1 MAEVSVTGINEY
13 SNELKGIANKLKDA
27 LSQVEADINELSAA
41 VATLESYNGQDA
53 SAVMTET
60 IKNNNG
66 LLGSIGS
73 IIGWAKDTVRVYKY
87 VWDINVTNGDMTNS
101 LAIVKDAV
109 SNAETLDLSGDDLAN
124 FAIMLNDF
132 ISLIEKEI
140 LIDSQYDRKSFNE
153 YSSLSDLFSTLKK
166 NDTTGIW
173 QEYKDTYK
181 YSKELKKKDL
191 LYNKYR
197 TQEGED
203 DYVDFLLDEM
213 GNHRISTDDRNTK
226 YGIWYNN
233 KYGVMSKND
242 AFCAAGVSYTLEH
255 TATTGI
261 LNPYIGV
268 SAGAADAKAKA
279 KQGIGTWHYAS
290 DTSYQPKRGDIFY
303 KGGDHTGII
312 LDSDEKY
319 IYTIEANTA
328 SDEGVSGYVN
338 TRIRERSGNAPY
350 ITEGGYYS
358 PPVEFSNANDSSIT
372 LDTDYINKKLGIQ
385 NGGNE

>member
-1 MAEVSVTGINEY
+1 MSEVSVTGINEY
-13 SNELKGIANKLKDA
+13 SSELKGIANKLKDA

-66 LLGSIGS
+66 LLGSISS
-73 IIGWAKDTVRVYKY
+73 IIGWSKDTVRVYKY
-87 VWDINVTNGDMTNS
+87 VWDINVSNGDMTNS

-109 SNAETLDLSGDDLAN
+109 SNAETLDLSGDDLAD
-124 FAIMLNDF
+124 FAVMLNSF

-140 LIDSQYDRKSFNE
+140 LIPKGYNRQSYSE
-153 YSSLSDLFSTLKK
+153 YSSLSDLFSTIKD
-166 NDTTGIW
+166 NDTYK
-173 QEYKDTYK
+173 EYKDTYK

-197 TQEGED
+197 TQEGKD

-213 GNHRISTDDRNTK
+213 GNHRMTTDNRNTK

-233 KYGVMSKND
+233 KYGIMSKND

-268 SAGAADAKAKA
+268 SAGAADARAKA
-279 KQGIGTWHYAS
+279 KQGIGTWHYADDS
-290 DTSYQPKRGDIFY
+290 SYQPKRGDIFY
-303 KGGDHTGII
+303 KGGDHTGIV
-312 LDSDEKY
+312 LDSDDKY
-319 IYTIEANTA
+319 IYTIEANTS

-350 ITEGGYYS
+350 ITSGGFYS

-372 LDTDYINKKLGIQ
+372 LDNDYINKKLGIQ

>member
-13 SNELKGIANKLKDA
+13 SDELKGIANKLKDA
-27 LSQVEADINELSAA
+27 LSQIEADINELSAA

-60 IKNNNG
+60 IKSNNG

-73 IIGWAKDTVRVYKY
+73 IIGWAKETVRVYKY
-87 VWDINVTNGDMTNS
+87 VWDINVSNGDMTNS

-124 FAIMLNDF
+124 FAVMLNGF

-140 LIDSQYDRKSFNE
+140 LIPNGYKRQSFSE
-153 YSSLSDLFSTLKK
+153 YSSLSDLFSTIKD
-166 NDTTGIW
+166 NDTYK
-173 QEYKDTYK
+173 EYKDTYK

-213 GNHRISTDDRNTK
+213 GNHRMSTDNRNTK
-226 YGIWYNN
+226 YGIWFNN
-233 KYGVMSKND
+233 KYGMMSKND

-261 LNPYIGV
+261 LNPYINV
-268 SAGAADAKAKA
+268 SAGAGDAKSKA
-279 KQGIGTWHYAS
+279 AQGIGTWHDAS

-303 KGGDHTGII
+303 KGGDHTGIV
-312 LDSDEKY
+312 LDSDDKY
-319 IYTIEANTA
+319 IYTIEANTS
-328 SDEGVSGYVN
+328 SDEGVSGCVN
-338 TRIRERSGNAPY
+338 TRIREHNGNAPY
-350 ITEGGYYS
+350 ITTGGYYS
-358 PPVEFSNANDSSIT
+358 PPVEFSNTNDSSIT
-372 LDTDYINKKLGIQ
+372 LDSDYINKKLGIQ

>member
-13 SNELKGIANKLKDA
+13 SDELKGIANKLKDA
-27 LSQVEADINELSAA
+27 LSQIEADINELSAA

-60 IKNNNG
+60 IKSNNG

-73 IIGWAKDTVRVYKY
+73 IVGWAKETVRVYKY

-124 FAIMLNDF
+124 FAVMLNGF

-140 LIDSQYDRKSFNE
+140 LIPNGYKRQSFSE
-153 YSSLSDLFSTLKK
+153 YSSLSDLFSTIKD
-166 NDTTGIW
+166 NDTYK
-173 QEYKDTYK
+173 EYKDTYK

-213 GNHRISTDDRNTK
+213 GNHRMSTDNRNTK
-226 YGIWYNN
+226 YGIWFNN
-233 KYGVMSKND
+233 KYGMMSKND

-261 LNPYIGV
+261 LNPYINV
-268 SAGAADAKAKA
+268 SAGAGDAKSKA
-279 KQGIGTWHYAS
+279 AQGIGTWHDAS

-303 KGGDHTGII
+303 KGGDHTGIV
-312 LDSDEKY
+312 LDSDDKY
-319 IYTIEANTA
+319 IYTIEANTS
-328 SDEGVSGYVN
+328 SDEGVSGCVN

-350 ITEGGYYS
+350 ITTGGYYS
-358 PPVEFSNANDSSIT
+358 PPVEFSNTNDSSIT
-372 LDTDYINKKLGIQ
+372 LDSNYINKKLGIQ

>member
-13 SNELKGIANKLKDA
+13 SDELKGIANKLKDA
-27 LSQVEADINELSAA
+27 LSQIEADINELSAA

-60 IKNNNG
+60 IKSNNG

-73 IIGWAKDTVRVYKY
+73 IIGWAKETVRVYKY
-87 VWDINVTNGDMTNS
+87 VWDINVSNGDMTNS

-124 FAIMLNDF
+124 FAVMLNGF

-140 LIDSQYDRKSFNE
+140 LIPNGYKRQSFSE
-153 YSSLSDLFSTLKK
+153 YSSLSDLFSTIKD
-166 NDTTGIW
+166 NDTYK
-173 QEYKDTYK
+173 EYKDTYK

-213 GNHRISTDDRNTK
+213 GNHRMSTDNRNTK
-226 YGIWYNN
+226 YGIWFNN
-233 KYGVMSKND
+233 KYGMMSKND

-261 LNPYIGV
+261 LNPYINV
-268 SAGAADAKAKA
+268 SAGAGDAKSKA
-279 KQGIGTWHYAS
+279 AQGIGTWHDAS

-303 KGGDHTGII
+303 KGGDHTGIV
-312 LDSDEKY
+312 LDSDDKY
-319 IYTIEANTA
+319 IYTIEANTS
-328 SDEGVSGYVN
+328 SDEGVSGCVN

-350 ITEGGYYS
+350 ITTGGYYS
-358 PPVEFSNANDSSIT
+358 PPVEFSNTNDSSIT
-372 LDTDYINKKLGIQ
+372 LDSDYINKKLGIQ

>member
-13 SNELKGIANKLKDA
+13 SDELKGIANKLKDA
-27 LSQVEADINELSAA
+27 LSQIEADINELSAA

-60 IKNNNG
+60 IKSNNG

-73 IIGWAKDTVRVYKY
+73 IIGWAKETVRVYKY

-124 FAIMLNDF
+124 FAVMLNGF

-140 LIDSQYDRKSFNE
+140 LIPNGYKRQSFSE
-153 YSSLSDLFSTLKK
+153 YSSLSDLFSTIKD
-166 NDTTGIW
+166 NDTYK
-173 QEYKDTYK
+173 EYKDTYK

-213 GNHRISTDDRNTK
+213 GNHRMSTDNRNTK
-226 YGIWYNN
+226 YGIWFNN
-233 KYGVMSKND
+233 KYGMMSKND

-261 LNPYIGV
+261 LNPYINV
-268 SAGAADAKAKA
+268 SAGAGDAKSKA
-279 KQGIGTWHYAS
+279 AQGIGTWHDAS

-303 KGGDHTGII
+303 KGGDHTGIV
-312 LDSDEKY
+312 LDSDDKY
-319 IYTIEANTA
+319 IYTIEANTS
-328 SDEGVSGYVN
+328 SDEGVSGCVN
-338 TRIRERSGNAPY
+338 TRIRERNGNASY
-350 ITEGGYYS
+350 ITTGGYYS
-358 PPVEFSNANDSSIT
+358 PPVEFSNTNDSSIT
-372 LDTDYINKKLGIQ
+372 LDSDYINKKLGIQ

>member
-13 SNELKGIANKLKDA
+13 SSELKGIANKLKDA

-73 IIGWAKDTVRVYKY
+73 IIGWAKESVRVYKY
-87 VWDINVTNGDMTNS
+87 VWDINVSNGDMTNS

-109 SNAETLDLSGDDLAN
+109 SNAETLDLSGNDLAD
-124 FAIMLNDF
+124 FAVMLNSF

-140 LIDSQYDRKSFNE
+140 LIPKGYNRQSYSE
-153 YSSLSDLFSTLKK
+153 YSSLSDLFSTIKD
-166 NDTTGIW
+166 NDTYK
-173 QEYKDTYK
+173 EYKDTYK

-213 GNHRISTDDRNTK
+213 GNHRMSTDNRNTK
-226 YGIWYNN
+226 YGIWFNN
-233 KYGVMSKND
+233 KYGMMSKND

-303 KGGDHTGII
+303 KGGDHTGIV
-312 LDSDEKY
+312 LDSDDKY
-319 IYTIEANTA
+319 IYTIEANTS
-328 SDEGVSGYVN
+328 SDEGVSGCVN
-338 TRIRERSGNAPY
+338 TRIRERNGNAPY
-350 ITEGGYYS
+350 ITTGGYYS
-358 PPVEFSNANDSSIT
+358 PPVEFSNTNDSSIT
-372 LDTDYINKKLGIQ
+372 LDSDYINKKLGIQ

>member
-1 MAEVSVTGINEY
+1 
-13 SNELKGIANKLKDA
+13 
-27 LSQVEADINELSAA
+27 
-41 VATLESYNGQDA
+41 
-53 SAVMTET
+53 
-60 IKNNNG
+60 
-66 LLGSIGS
+66 
-73 IIGWAKDTVRVYKY
+73 
-87 VWDINVTNGDMTNS
+87 
-101 LAIVKDAV
+101 
-109 SNAETLDLSGDDLAN
+109 
-124 FAIMLNDF
+124 
-132 ISLIEKEI
+132 
-140 LIDSQYDRKSFNE
+140 
-153 YSSLSDLFSTLKK
+153 
-166 NDTTGIW
+166 
-173 QEYKDTYK
+173 
-181 YSKELKKKDL
+181 
-191 LYNKYR
+191 
-197 TQEGED
+197 
-203 DYVDFLLDEM
+203 
-213 GNHRISTDDRNTK
+213 
-226 YGIWYNN
+226 
-233 KYGVMSKND
+233 MSKND
-242 AFCAAGVSYTLEH
+242 AFCAAGVSYTLEY

>member
-1 MAEVSVTGINEY
+1 MAEVSVPGINEY
-13 SNELKGIANKLKDA
+13 SDELKGIANKLKDA
-27 LSQVEADINELSAA
+27 LSQIEADINELSAA

-60 IKNNNG
+60 IKSNNG

-73 IIGWAKDTVRVYKY
+73 IIGWAKETVRVYKY
-87 VWDINVTNGDMTNS
+87 VWDINVSNGDMTNS

-124 FAIMLNDF
+124 FAVMLNGF

-140 LIDSQYDRKSFNE
+140 LIPNGYKRQSFSE
-153 YSSLSDLFSTLKK
+153 YSSLSDLFSTIKD
-166 NDTTGIW
+166 NDTYK
-173 QEYKDTYK
+173 EYKDTYK

-213 GNHRISTDDRNTK
+213 GNHRMSTDNRNTK
-226 YGIWYNN
+226 YGIWFNN
-233 KYGVMSKND
+233 KYGMMSKND

-261 LNPYIGV
+261 LNPYINV
-268 SAGAADAKAKA
+268 SAGAGDAKSKA
-279 KQGIGTWHYAS
+279 AQGIGTWHDAS

-303 KGGDHTGII
+303 KGGDHTGIV
-312 LDSDEKY
+312 LDSDDKY
-319 IYTIEANTA
+319 IYTIEANTS
-328 SDEGVSGYVN
+328 SDEGVSGCVN
-338 TRIRERSGNAPY
+338 TRIRERNGNAPY
-350 ITEGGYYS
+350 ITTGGYYS
-358 PPVEFSNANDSSIT
+358 PPVEFSNTNDSSIT
-372 LDTDYINKKLGIQ
+372 LDSDYINKKLGIQ

>member
-13 SNELKGIANKLKDA
+13 SDELKGIANKLKAA
-27 LSQVEADINELSAA
+27 LSQIEADINELSAA

-60 IKNNNG
+60 IKSNNG

-73 IIGWAKDTVRVYKY
+73 IIGWAKETVRVYKY
-87 VWDINVTNGDMTNS
+87 VWDINVSNGDMTNS

-124 FAIMLNDF
+124 FAVMLNGF

-140 LIDSQYDRKSFNE
+140 LIPNGYKRQSFSE
-153 YSSLSDLFSTLKK
+153 YSSLSDLFSTIKD
-166 NDTTGIW
+166 NDTYK
-173 QEYKDTYK
+173 EYKDTYK

-213 GNHRISTDDRNTK
+213 GNHRMSTDNRNTK
-226 YGIWYNN
+226 YGIWFNN
-233 KYGVMSKND
+233 KYGMMSKND

-261 LNPYIGV
+261 LNPYINV
-268 SAGAADAKAKA
+268 SAGAGDAKSKA
-279 KQGIGTWHYAS
+279 AQGIGTWHDAS

-303 KGGDHTGII
+303 KGGDHTGIV
-312 LDSDEKY
+312 LDSDDKY
-319 IYTIEANTA
+319 IYTIEANTS
-328 SDEGVSGYVN
+328 SDEGVSGCVN
-338 TRIRERSGNAPY
+338 TRIRERNGNAPY
-350 ITEGGYYS
+350 ITTGGYYS
-358 PPVEFSNANDSSIT
+358 PPVEFSNTNDSSIT
-372 LDTDYINKKLGIQ
+372 LDSDYINKKLGIQ

>member
-13 SNELKGIANKLKDA
+13 SDELKGIANKLKDA
-27 LSQVEADINELSAA
+27 LSQIEADINELSAA

-60 IKNNNG
+60 IKSNNG

-73 IIGWAKDTVRVYKY
+73 IIGWAKETVRVYKY

-124 FAIMLNDF
+124 FAVMLNGF

-140 LIDSQYDRKSFNE
+140 LIPNGYKRQSFSE
-153 YSSLSDLFSTLKK
+153 YSSLSDLFSTIKD
-166 NDTTGIW
+166 NDTYK
-173 QEYKDTYK
+173 EYKDTYK

-213 GNHRISTDDRNTK
+213 GNHRMSTDNRNTK
-226 YGIWYNN
+226 YGIWFNN
-233 KYGVMSKND
+233 KYGMMSKND

-261 LNPYIGV
+261 LNPYINV
-268 SAGAADAKAKA
+268 SAGAGDAKSKA
-279 KQGIGTWHYAS
+279 AQGIGTWHDAS

-303 KGGDHTGII
+303 KGGDHTGIV
-312 LDSDEKY
+312 LDSDDKY
-319 IYTIEANTA
+319 IYTIEANTS
-328 SDEGVSGYVN
+328 SDEGVSGCVN

-350 ITEGGYYS
+350 ITTGGYYS
-358 PPVEFSNANDSSIT
+358 PPVEFSNTNDSSIT
-372 LDTDYINKKLGIQ
+372 LDSDYINKKLGIQ

>member
-13 SNELKGIANKLKDA
+13 SDELKGIANKLKDA
-27 LSQVEADINELSAA
+27 LSQIEADINELSAA

-60 IKNNNG
+60 IKSNNG

-73 IIGWAKDTVRVYKY
+73 IIGWAKETVRVYKY

-124 FAIMLNDF
+124 FAVMLNGF

-140 LIDSQYDRKSFNE
+140 LIPNGYKRQSFSE
-153 YSSLSDLFSTLKK
+153 YSSLSDLFSTIKD
-166 NDTTGIW
+166 NDTYK
-173 QEYKDTYK
+173 EYKDTYK

-213 GNHRISTDDRNTK
+213 GNHRMSTDNRNTK
-226 YGIWYNN
+226 YGIWFNN
-233 KYGVMSKND
+233 KYGMMSKND

-261 LNPYIGV
+261 LNPYINV
-268 SAGAADAKAKA
+268 SAGAGDAKSKA
-279 KQGIGTWHYAS
+279 AQGIGTWHDAS

-303 KGGDHTGII
+303 KGGDHTGIV
-312 LDSDEKY
+312 LDSDDKY
-319 IYTIEANTA
+319 IYTIEANTS
-328 SDEGVSGYVN
+328 SDEGVSGCVN
-338 TRIRERSGNAPY
+338 TRIRERNGNAPY
-350 ITEGGYYS
+350 ITTGGYYS
-358 PPVEFSNANDSSIT
+358 PPVEFSNTNDSSIT
-372 LDTDYINKKLGIQ
+372 LDSDYINKKLGIQ

>member
-13 SNELKGIANKLKDA
+13 SDELKGIANKLKDA
-27 LSQVEADINELSAA
+27 LSQIEADINELSAA

-60 IKNNNG
+60 IKSNNG

-73 IIGWAKDTVRVYKY
+73 IVGWAKETVHVYKY
-87 VWDINVTNGDMTNS
+87 VWDINVANSDMTNS

-124 FAIMLNDF
+124 FAVMLNGF

-140 LIDSQYDRKSFNE
+140 LIPNGYKRQSFSE
-153 YSSLSDLFSTLKK
+153 YSSLSDLFSTIKD
-166 NDTTGIW
+166 NDTYK
-173 QEYKDTYK
+173 EYKDTYK

-213 GNHRISTDDRNTK
+213 GNHRMSTDNRNTK
-226 YGIWYNN
+226 YGIWFNN
-233 KYGVMSKND
+233 KYGMMSKND

-261 LNPYIGV
+261 LNPYINV
-268 SAGAADAKAKA
+268 SAGAGDAKSKA
-279 KQGIGTWHYAS
+279 AQGIGTWHDAS

-303 KGGDHTGII
+303 KGGDHTGIV
-312 LDSDEKY
+312 LDSDDKY
-319 IYTIEANTA
+319 IYTIEANTS
-328 SDEGVSGYVN
+328 SDEGVSGCVN

-350 ITEGGYYS
+350 ITTGGYYS
-358 PPVEFSNANDSSIT
+358 PPVEFSNTNDYSIT
-372 LDTDYINKKLGIQ
+372 LDSDYINKKLGIQ

>member
-13 SNELKGIANKLKDA
+13 SDELKGIANKLKDA
-27 LSQVEADINELSAA
+27 LSQIEADINELSAA

-60 IKNNNG
+60 IKSNNG

-73 IIGWAKDTVRVYKY
+73 IIGWAKETVRVYKY
-87 VWDINVTNGDMTNS
+87 VWDINVSNGDMTNS

-124 FAIMLNDF
+124 FAVMLNGF

-140 LIDSQYDRKSFNE
+140 LIPNGYKRQSFSE
-153 YSSLSDLFSTLKK
+153 YSSLSDLFSTIKD
-166 NDTTGIW
+166 NDTYK
-173 QEYKDTYK
+173 EYKDTYK

-213 GNHRISTDDRNTK
+213 GNHRMSTDNRNTK
-226 YGIWYNN
+226 YGIWFNN
-233 KYGVMSKND
+233 KYGMMSKND

-261 LNPYIGV
+261 LNPYINV
-268 SAGAADAKAKA
+268 SAGAGDAKSKA
-279 KQGIGTWHYAS
+279 AQWIGTWHDAS

-303 KGGDHTGII
+303 KGGDHTGIV
-312 LDSDEKY
+312 LDSDDKY
-319 IYTIEANTA
+319 IYTIEANTS
-328 SDEGVSGYVN
+328 SDEGVSGCVN
-338 TRIRERSGNAPY
+338 TRIRERNGNAPY
-350 ITEGGYYS
+350 ITTGGYYS
-358 PPVEFSNANDSSIT
+358 PPVEFSNTNDSSIT
-372 LDTDYINKKLGIQ
+372 LDSDYINKKLGIQ